1 MGRVLE
7 GHAVVVTGAGKG
19 LGRAY
24 AEHAAAAGAS
34 VVVNDVDSDAAKAVA
49 EAIVAAGG
57 AAVPDTHDIS
67 QVSGAAALIATGT
80 DEFGRLDGLVNNA
93 GVYYEEHLW
102 DSDPDRWRRLM
113 EINVL
118 GPMYCTLA
126 ASRVMRGVGGSIVNA
141 GSLGATGSPRAAA
154 YSTSKGAVTSFSYS
168 CAVELEAIGVRVNAI
183 WPSALTPMVEAM
195 VAATDRPEV
204 QADARPGTRLT
215 PPSTVA
221 PLVTYL
227 LSPLAEGI
235 TGQAF
240 HFDGKT
246 LGTVVSVP
254 LPDSPGITRDLGDWD
269 VDAVACVVA
278 GPLAEHLQ
286 PYGPRGRLVTPRL
299 RR

>member
-1 MGRVLE
+1 MPVLT
-7 GHAVVVTGAGKG
+7 GHAVVITGAGKG

-24 AEHAAAAGAS
+24 AEHTAAAGAA
-34 VVVNDVDSDAAKAVA
+34 VVVNDVDAAAAEDVVRAIRAGGGRAVA
-49 EAIVAAGG
+49 
-57 AAVPDTHDIS
+57 DTHD
-67 QVSGAAALIATGT
+67 VSEVDAAAALIAACVE
-80 DEFGRLDGLVNNA
+80 EFGRLDGLVNNA

-102 DSDPDRWRRLM
+102 ASDPARWRRLL

-126 ASRVMRGVGGSIVNA
+126 ATRVMRAAGGGAIVNA
-141 GSLGATGSPRAAA
+141 GSLGATGSPRAVA

-168 CAVELEAIGVRVNAI
+168 CAVELEAVGIRVNAI

-215 PPSTVA
+215 PPSSVA

-240 HFDGKT
+240 HFDGRT

-254 LPDSPGITRDLGDWD
+254 LPDSPGETRELGGWD
-269 VDAVACVVA
+269 VDAVADAVH
-278 GPLAEHLQ
+278 GPLAKHLQ
-286 PYGPRGRLVTPRL
+286 PYGPRGRILTPRA
-299 RR
+299 RG